1 MLLLQLVGQLQSLA
15 FAAKFAF
22 AAQAVGSN
30 LQIRLELAANK
41 TNKRAPASKA
51 GEANTKRR
59 KHCTAL
65 HRTQLN
71 SAQLAP
77 NLSPVSQATGWPRKQ
92 VSMRRPLSLSPIAS
106 LLAHLSLAGVCL
118 LQSALV
124 SSIAAKAKH
133 DDIRGG
139 KQHLQRDSRLQAA
152 DLPSSGLASQTESIA
167 NKLSRPKL
175 KLKTP
180 TSKPQLRGSISRSIW
195 PKSASLWRK
204 IVHFYPN
211 CRHQTSPPPPK
222 RTLRCSPVRYLK
234 AHANAQLSA
243 NSLSWGEVFKL

>member
-1 MLLLQLVGQLQSLA
+1 MFVLPLLLLMLLLQLVGQLQSLA

-92 VSMRRPLSLSPIAS
+92 VSMRRPLSLSVQLPPFWLTS
-106 LLAHLSLAGVCL
+106 RSPV
-118 LQSALV
+118 SV
-124 SSIAAKAKH
+124 SS
-133 DDIRGG
+133 
-139 KQHLQRDSRLQAA
+139 SR
-152 DLPSSGLASQTESIA
+152 
-167 NKLSRPKL
+167 R
-175 KLKTP
+175 
-180 TSKPQLRGSISRSIW
+180 
-195 PKSASLWRK
+195 
-204 IVHFYPN
+204 
-211 CRHQTSPPPPK
+211 
-222 RTLRCSPVRYLK
+222 
-234 AHANAQLSA
+234 LSA
-243 NSLSWGEVFKL
+243 QSRQRQNTTTFAEENNISSETHASKRPTCPARV